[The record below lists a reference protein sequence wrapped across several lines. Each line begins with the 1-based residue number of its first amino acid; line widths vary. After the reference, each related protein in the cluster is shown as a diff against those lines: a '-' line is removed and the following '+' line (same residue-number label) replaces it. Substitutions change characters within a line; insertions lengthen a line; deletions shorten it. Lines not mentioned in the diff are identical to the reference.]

1 MSTEEGGA
9 QTQFASKGS
18 QRWMQVAVSRF
29 PDLLLQ
35 PLRVALH
42 LGEDDSID
50 WKSPLQTDGHREYR
64 DAEALRRV
72 GIRELALRPLAEFWP
87 PRGPVW
93 DALGVTKGGEPIF
106 VEAKAHIP
114 EAASNGTAA
123 GEASRQ
129 LIEKSL
135 AEARAFYAPRS
146 RADWTGTFY
155 QYANRLAHHYLLR
168 QLNNVPAHLVFLYFL
183 NDEEMGAASE
193 SEWRGAIRLLHA
205 ALGLPADLT
214 RFGVHDVF
222 IDSKPLQTSAES
234 P

>member
-1 MSTEEGGA
+1 MSTEEDGA
-9 QTQFASKGS
+9 ETQFAAKGS
-18 QRWMQVAVSRF
+18 QRWMQLAVSKQ

-35 PLRVALH
+35 PLRAALN
-42 LGEDDSID
+42 LGEADTID
-50 WKSPLQTDGHREYR
+50 WKSPLQSDGHREYR
-64 DAEALRRV
+64 DGEALRRV
-72 GIRELALRPLAEFWP
+72 GIRELAVRPLAQFWP
-87 PRGPVW
+87 RRGPVW

-123 GEASRQ
+123 GEDSRQ

-168 QLNNVPAHLVFLYFL
+168 KLNNVPAHLVFLYFL
-183 NDEEMGAASE
+183 YDEEMGAASE

-214 RFGVHDVF
+214 RFGVHEVF
-222 IDSKPLQTSAES
+222 VDTRPLRASTES